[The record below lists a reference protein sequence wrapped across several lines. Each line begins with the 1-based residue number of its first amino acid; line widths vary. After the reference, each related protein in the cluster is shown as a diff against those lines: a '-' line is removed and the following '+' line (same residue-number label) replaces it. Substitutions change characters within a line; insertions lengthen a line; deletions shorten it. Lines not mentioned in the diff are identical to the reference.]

1 MDKSYPIRLGNKKS
15 ELIKMN
21 TTTIIV
27 TVLTLWLVM
36 GLSFLSVY
44 LETRR
49 KSKPPVDAWISYEGL
64 LFIASIL
71 VPLILLI
78 HGAASG

>member
-1 MDKSYPIRLGNKKS
+1 
-15 ELIKMN
+15 MN
-21 TTTIIV
+21 TITIVV

-44 LETRR
+44 LEVRR
-49 KSKPPVDAWISYEGL
+49 EGKSLVDAWKSYEGL
-64 LFIASIL
+64 LFAASIV

-78 HGAASG
+78 HRASTG

>member
-1 MDKSYPIRLGNKKS
+1 MGNKKS

-64 LFIASIL
+64 LFIASVI
-71 VPLILLI
+71 VPLVLLI
-78 HGAASG
+78 HSAASG

>member
-1 MDKSYPIRLGNKKS
+1 
-15 ELIKMN
+15 MN
-21 TTTIIV
+21 TITIVV

-36 GLSFLSVY
+36 GLSFLSIY

-49 KSKPPVDAWISYEGL
+49 KGKPPIDAWVSYEGL
-64 LFIASIL
+64 FFIASIV

-78 HGAASG
+78 HRAASG

>member
-1 MDKSYPIRLGNKKS
+1 
-15 ELIKMN
+15 MN
-21 TTTIIV
+21 TITIIV
-27 TVLTLWLVM
+27 TILTLWLVM

-49 KSKPPVDAWISYEGL
+49 KGKPLADALTSYEGL
-64 LFIASIL
+64 LFAASIA

-78 HGAASG
+78 HRAVSG

>member
-1 MDKSYPIRLGNKKS
+1 
-15 ELIKMN
+15 MN
-21 TTTIIV
+21 TITIIV

-44 LETRR
+44 LEIRR
-49 KSKPPVDAWISYEGL
+49 KGKSPVDAWTSYEGL
-64 LFIASIL
+64 LFVASIA

-78 HGAASG
+78 YRAASG